1 MDATTVTELIARA
14 VAAADMNDNFVST
27 AQWIYWA
34 NTANRELAVKVAQLG
49 VPYGLYETTINLT
62 GATTYAISEPLAIV
76 AVYFVQSDGTYK
88 RLKGINP
95 VQKRF
100 VSTTSTGDPRQFH
113 VRATPSTG
121 EVEFKFFP
129 NPTSGSVIV
138 LGITYP
144 AVLVNGSSSVYY
156 PLNWEEYIVLRMAQ
170 NALSK
175 EETLNPGIERQ
186 MERIEQHIES
196 SASNYLMT
204 DLPSIR
210 DLDKDDWD
218 TTWIWPI

>member
-1 MDATTVTELIARA
+1 
-14 VAAADMNDNFVST
+14 
-27 AQWIYWA
+27 
-34 NTANRELAVKVAQLG
+34 
-49 VPYGLYETTINLT
+49 
-62 GATTYAISEPLAIV
+62 
-76 AVYFVQSDGTYK
+76 
-88 RLKGINP
+88 
-95 VQKRF
+95 
-100 VSTTSTGDPRQFH
+100 
-113 VRATPSTG
+113 
-121 EVEFKFFP
+121 
-129 NPTSGSVIV
+129 
-138 LGITYP
+138 
-144 AVLVNGSSSVYY
+144 
-156 PLNWEEYIVLRMAQ
+156 MAQ